1 MIHQK
6 NDLTQSVYVIN
17 VLLMLYVYLRIIIV
31 IQKKFFF
38 CNFFMQTKM
47 RNEKINSIIQHSI
60 FNERRVLR
68 FD

>member
-6 NDLTQSVYVIN
+6 NDLTQSVYIIN

-47 RNEKINSIIQHSI
+47 RRGMK
-60 FNERRVLR
+60 R
-68 FD
+68 